1 MLVLGIDP
9 GTAIT
14 GYGIVETRGHSL
26 KTVAYGQIVTSA
38 GEPMPERLH
47 IIYNDLTELIKI
59 YSPEAMAVEKLFF
72 NKNTRTALSVGQA
85 VGVTMLAAACAS
97 IKVTEYTPLQ
107 VKQAVVGYGRAA
119 KEQVQQMVKMLLGL
133 EEIPRPDDIADALAL
148 AICHCHAHSL
158 QDLVSRG
165 GKNP

>member
-1 MLVLGIDP
+1 MLVLGVDP

-14 GYGIVETRGHSL
+14 GYGIVEVRGNSL
-26 KTVAYGQIVTSA
+26 KTVSYGQIVTSA
-38 GEPMPERLH
+38 REPMPQRLH
-47 IIYNDLTELIKI
+47 AIYSDLSELIKI
-59 YSPEAMAVEKLFF
+59 YSPETMAVEKLFF

-119 KEQVQQMVKMLLGL
+119 KPQVQQMVKMLLGL

-148 AICHCHAHSL
+148 AICHCHAHTL
-158 QDLVSRG
+158 QDLLSRG